1 MRSQNE
7 LDRATAEGMLL
18 ALLAYVRHVM
28 GEGPRVE
35 IRDLIHPQAEMRLFV
50 SFRKPLKGRA
60 AVVDALEHG
69 KPAVVFR
76 AGDLRF
82 EWLDDATALGFGHAR
97 YSLEQGDI
105 VERDVCWL
113 NEFRDGLVWRVEAFD
128 TEHAA
133 RHAYAQHH

>member
-1 MRSQNE
+1 MTGRALDRGGRGPGHPGDRPGLGDSIDGLSMRSQNE

-82 EWLDDATALGFGHAR
+82 EWLDDATALG
-97 YSLEQGDI
+97 
-105 VERDVCWL
+105 
-113 NEFRDGLVWRVEAFD
+113 
-128 TEHAA
+128 
-133 RHAYAQHH
+133 

>member
-1 MRSQNE
+1 
-7 LDRATAEGMLL
+7 MLL
-18 ALLAYVRHVM
+18 ALLAHVRHVM
-28 GEGPRVE
+28 GDGPQIE
-35 IRDLIHPQAEMRLFV
+35 IRHLIHPQAEMRLLV
-50 SFRKPLKGRA
+50 SFRKPLRGRA
-60 AVVDALEHG
+60 AVVDALERG
-69 KPAVVFR
+69 QAAVIFR
-76 AGDLRF
+76 ASDIRF
-82 EWLDDATALGFGHAR
+82 EWLDDATALGFGRAQ